1 MCELARALTMLD
13 TNELQKCYSI
23 LQKRQPLEEH
33 VKGGEL
39 KGSQGGRKNW
49 IHHTMDENR
58 KCY

>member
-13 TNELQKCYSI
+13 TDELQKCYSI
-23 LQKRQPLEEH
+23 LQKRQSLEEH

-49 IHHTMDENR
+49 IHHAMDENR